1 MAIKQDTIVISAAAK
16 NHIVSYCAAL
26 TSPLFKSSTER
37 ATKMA
42 TYYLP
47 TISLFANGNITQL
60 SDPSQYVALIAEPLD
75 RLKGIPEV
83 TGHRVEA
90 IGENSAII
98 WLSLEVNG
106 VEISNVYF
114 FRRMDDGAEG
124 FEGGIFDG
132 ELWLLKQL
140 ANTE

>member
-1 MAIKQDTIVISAAAK
+1 MALKQDTASISAAAK
-16 NHIVSYCAAL
+16 NHIVSYCAVL
-26 TSPLFKSSTER
+26 TSPAFENSTER

-47 TISLFANGNITQL
+47 AISCFANGEIAQL
-60 SDPSQYVALIAEPLD
+60 CDPSHYVALISGPLD
-75 RLKGIPEV
+75 RLKTLPEV

-98 WLSLEVNG
+98 WLSLEVDG

-114 FRRMDDGAEG
+114 FRRTGYGAEG

-132 ELWLLKQL
+132 EMWLLKQL
-140 ANTE
+140 ANK